1 MKIRI
6 LPTLA
11 VAAIAAF
18 GATTGVLAEEVSIS
32 SFFGE
37 YVGQSIT
44 STDEGLS
51 VRDLSVEIKERKDG
65 FTIEWTTITVN
76 VDGKNKRKS
85 YDINFRATP
94 RDDIYASEMR
104 RDKFGGQVPLNPLKG
119 DPYVWARQEG
129 KTLTVYAIGDHR
141 GRLVRDAAV
150 RPHAHRRR
158 PRPRVLARPRRRTIE
173 AHQGNVEAG
182 RRLGSIL
189 NQGMPRGR

>member
-129 KTLTVYAIGDHR
+129 KTLTVYAMVITEDGSYEMQQYDR
-141 GRLVRDAAV
+141 TLTEDGLDLAFSRVRDGGQLKLIKGTLK
-150 RPHAHRRR
+150 
-158 PRPRVLARPRRRTIE
+158 RV
-173 AHQGNVEAG
+173 GD
-182 RRLGSIL
+182 
-189 NQGMPRGR
+189 